1 MKKLNYL
8 ILLLIFPF
16 ISNYSQFDTKGIK
29 ELDYIVKTCNS
40 LLDKIKSSHLV
51 FEEIDKL
58 SDEELYNF
66 TVNVYNANAKHYIL
80 TQKMYHYYAK
90 RTRYNFIYRKDKTS
104 PPYRGINFVML
115 KNFILKAAKEKI
127 GDKLPEYYFE
137 LIEIPYIWEVKVLS
151 SLDDLFTD
159 ELKIPRK
166 IYKCEIVFT
175 IKTDKNYSI
184 GDNIKVS
191 GLANIDKLDLFKKYL
206 IFSVISDD
214 ENGMKYSELIL
225 LRFPNTSKLPSIDE
239 TRKIIFEKDILGYKG
254 TFNWSELKG
263 ELAKK
268 YSGGIK

>member
-51 FEEIDKL
+51 FEEINKL
-58 SDEELYNF
+58 TDDELYNF

-90 RTRYNFIYRKDKTS
+90 RTRSNFIYRKDKTS

-127 GDKLPEYYFE
+127 GEKLPEYYFE
-137 LIEIPYIWEVKVLS
+137 LIDVPYIWKIKVISSAKRILSKYYPVKEYKFIITNIVKSDELFNISDTVKVVS
-151 SLDDLFTD
+151 SLSKIKELDINTEYLVFVSLTSDDNNNKYA
-159 ELKIPRK
+159 ELYLKPLNF
-166 IYKCEIVFT
+166 YKLPHFT
-175 IKTDKNYSI
+175 INGKTVCEE
-184 GDNIKVS
+184 KV
-191 GLANIDKLDLFKKYL
+191 
-206 IFSVISDD
+206 
-214 ENGMKYSELIL
+214 
-225 LRFPNTSKLPSIDE
+225 
-239 TRKIIFEKDILGYKG
+239 LGYNG
-254 TFNWSELKG
+254 TFDWSELKG
-263 ELAKK
+263 ELIKK
-268 YSGGIK
+268 YGGGIK